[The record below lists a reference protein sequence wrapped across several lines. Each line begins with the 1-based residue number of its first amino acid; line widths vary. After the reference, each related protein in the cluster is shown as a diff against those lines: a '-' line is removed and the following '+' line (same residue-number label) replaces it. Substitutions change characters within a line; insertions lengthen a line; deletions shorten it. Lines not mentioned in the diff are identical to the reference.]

1 MILTMVSLDALL
13 IADTSDAMEGL
24 LPTMYCCCLIFMS
37 FSTRNRG
44 GPGAVQKYAVPFSY
58 LFRPKIEGRPGAVQK
73 MWPHL
78 VIA

>member
-37 FSTRNRG
+37 FSTLPETREG
-44 GPGAVQKYAVPFSY
+44 DLECDPIPVVLTHY
-58 LFRPKIEGRPGAVQK
+58 LFQV
-73 MWPHL
+73 
-78 VIA
+78 